1 MTLDPDALWLSFGL
15 EIASAPVTVRR
26 LDEVG
31 PLLRGPG
38 AAGPEHLYAISL
50 DPSPGQGR
58 ATCRVRRAPTSAT

>member
-1 MTLDPDALWLSFGL
+1 MTLDPDALSLSFGL

-38 AAGPEHLYAISL
+38 AEHLYAISL